1 MQSIALSH
9 ASVPSRAI
17 SWPLPIALK
26 EPAAPPTDA
35 KLLDLMKGAAARRLF
50 KLEQLEVNWDE
61 QANAL
66 WTFMRP
72 RGRPSYN
79 PDFLEDF
86 HAWQR
91 GISAMFADRP
101 NDLHYLLLGSRTH
114 GVFNL
119 GGDLNH
125 FLAKIHARDRQA
137 LVDYGE
143 SCVRILHRNMDTL
156 GLPMITIGL
165 AQGDA
170 LGGGFES
177 LLSFNVIIA
186 ERGAKFGFPETMFG
200 LFPGMGAYSI
210 VARRAGA
217 AFAEEMMLSGRIC
230 TADEMKDAG
239 LVHVVVEPGQGIE
252 AARDYMQRNKR
263 RHVGARA
270 IYKAGHVVNPVTL
283 EELDRIVQI
292 WADACLQLRDRDL
305 KVMQRLVIA
314 QDKLQYMAQAAE

>member
-1 MQSIALSH
+1 M
-9 ASVPSRAI
+9 
-17 SWPLPIALK
+17 SWPLPAAPK
-26 EPAAPPTDA
+26 EPAAPPDDA
-35 KLLDLMKGAAARRLF
+35 KLLDLMKGAEARRLF
-50 KLEQLEVNWDE
+50 KLEQLEVNWDA
-61 QANAL
+61 QSGAL

-79 PDFLEDF
+79 LDLLEDF

-91 GISAMFADRP
+91 GIVAMFDDRP
-101 NDLHYLLLGSRTH
+101 SELQYLLLGSRTP

-125 FLAKIHARDRQA
+125 FLAKIRARDRRA

-143 SCVRILHRNMDTL
+143 SCVRILHRNMQTL

-210 VARRAGA
+210 VARRVNAG
-217 AFAEEMMLSGRIC
+217 FAEEMMLTGRIYS
-230 TADEMKDAG
+230 ADEMKEAG
-239 LVHVVVEPGQGIE
+239 LVHMVVDQGQGID

-270 IYKAGHVVNPVTL
+270 VYKAGREVNPVTL

-305 KVMQRLVIA
+305 KVMQRLVAA
-314 QDKLQYMAQAAE
+314 QDKLQYTVQAAE